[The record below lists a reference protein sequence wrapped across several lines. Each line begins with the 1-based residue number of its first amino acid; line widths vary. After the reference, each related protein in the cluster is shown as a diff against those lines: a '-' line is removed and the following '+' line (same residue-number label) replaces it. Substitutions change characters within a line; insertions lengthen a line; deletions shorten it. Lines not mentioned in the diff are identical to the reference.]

1 MFGRPTTSCGGLPSL
16 PGFASSRPQ
25 TQQGPRSQSLNFVNG
40 FMMVSSPPRPSTSH
54 GSGGYNNSVYD
65 LDSSSSPPSSPVGSR
80 GGCNIR
86 PMTAPYHHTVRP
98 STSSDDVGGRYSFYR
113 QKVDRANNQRSL
125 PFCPSSK
132 LPAFLEHDRRVLLF
146 HAYYEEDVLQ
156 SPVESN
162 RITKCSIFFFVEDGT
177 IEIVQTKQANSG
189 IPQGVFLRRSR
200 VEKPRAGPGIIGSSS
215 HAACSQ
221 YYEIDDLKIGNQVEI
236 YSRTFHIVDCNES
249 TRKYVME
256 AQGWHE
262 VDVAPLPFPHDSY
275 AELNSLKM
283 SRESGVPGID
293 RKRKM
298 NDLKQVMESILGK
311 PTAMADR
318 GAFLENGQDT
328 LCFHAVWDDRKRL
341 YGDVQC
347 FSLLYYLADGT
358 FEILPIHEN
367 NGGRE
372 LFPKLLKRCKL
383 PKPRFQ
389 SGKSI
394 ASGGSGGASDDGS
407 SENGKYYTWQDLAI
421 GEQVSIFGRTML
433 LARCDNF
440 TRQHFAARGIDLKP
454 DLPLKTDG
462 ERSKVRIERQIPPYN
477 GFGSEEDSLRSCV
490 GLHSPPPKKNPCTR
504 EKSGVVLRFN
514 AHLVEED
521 WTKDGLQCYGQDVAK
536 TTQPRLFVIQFFM
549 EDDTVA
555 IREPPIQNSGVV
567 GGNFL
572 RRQAIKKV
580 DGSKYEPRDFFCGNI
595 IEIAGHRFVLISSD
609 ESSYRVMEND
619 HRNFPYSDVGRL
631 QKLLT
636 PRQGAIRN
644 YFVANYC
651 NGDGKMDS
659 KAMEECLL
667 SVGLRWNQQEMITL
681 WRSLDKRK
689 RGKVSF
695 TKLIKAANVAAG
707 ADSLG
712 GSK

>member
-1 MFGRPTTSCGGLPSL
+1 M
-16 PGFASSRPQ
+16 
-25 TQQGPRSQSLNFVNG
+25 VN
-40 FMMVSSPPRPSTSH
+40 SPPRPSTSTSTSTSVAPH
-54 GSGGYNNSVYD
+54 GANNVN
-65 LDSSSSPPSSPVGSR
+65 SSPPSSPVDYQRPVTAAVGS
-80 GGCNIR
+80 
-86 PMTAPYHHTVRP
+86 PTYSSYHTNTMRP
-98 STSSDDVGGRYSFYR
+98 STSSDDVSGRYSFYR
-113 QKVDRANNQRSL
+113 QRVDRANNHRSL

-156 SPVESN
+156 SPVESK
-162 RITKCSIFFFVEDGT
+162 RITKCEIYFFVEDGK
-177 IEIVQTKQANSG
+177 IEIVQTKQENSG

-200 VEKPRAGPGIIGSSS
+200 VEKPRRQGAGSSGS
-215 HAACSQ
+215 R

-236 YSRTFHIVDCNES
+236 YSRTFHIVSCNES
-249 TRKYVME
+249 TRMYVIE

-262 VDVAPLPFPHDSY
+262 VDVASLPFPHDTY

-293 RKRKM
+293 RNRKM

-328 LCFHAVWDDRKRL
+328 LCFHTVWDDRKRL

-358 FEILPIHEN
+358 FEILPVHEN

-372 LFPKLLKRCKL
+372 QFPKLLKRCKL

-389 SGKSI
+389 S
-394 ASGGSGGASDDGS
+394 SGGGHSRHGISSGSRGGDGDCDGDGGGDGYGDGDGDGGG
-407 SENGKYYTWQDLAI
+407 EYYTWRDLGI
-421 GEQVSIFGRTML
+421 GEQIDIFGRVML

-440 TRQHFAARGIDLKP
+440 TRQHFAARGIKLQP
-454 DLPLKTDG
+454 DLLLKTGG
-462 ERSKVRIERQIPPYN
+462 ERFKVRIERQIPPYN

-490 GLHSPPPKKNPCTR
+490 GALHSPPPRKHLCTR

-514 AHLVEED
+514 ANLEEETD
-521 WTKDGLQCYGQDVAK
+521 LCYGQDIN
-536 TTQPRLFVIQFFM
+536 TTQRRLFVIQFFM

-555 IREPPIQNSGVV
+555 IREPPIQNSGVM
-567 GGNFL
+567 GGAFL
-572 RRQAIKKV
+572 RRQAIKKA
-580 DGSKYEPRDFFCGNI
+580 DGSKYEPRDFFCGNV

-609 ESSYRVMEND
+609 ESSYKVMEND

-631 QKLLT
+631 QKLLA

-651 NGDGKMDS
+651 DGDGKIDS
-659 KAMEECLL
+659 KATEECLL
-667 SVGLRWNQQEMITL
+667 SVGLRWNKQEIITL
-681 WRSLDKRK
+681 WRFLDKRK

-695 TKLIKAANVAAG
+695 TKLLKAALV
-707 ADSLG
+707 G
-712 GSK
+712 GRDDN

>member
-1 MFGRPTTSCGGLPSL
+1 MV
-16 PGFASSRPQ
+16 
-25 TQQGPRSQSLNFVNG
+25 VN
-40 FMMVSSPPRPSTSH
+40 SPPRPSTSTSVAH
-54 GSGGYNNSVYD
+54 GAYDVNASQPPSPIGSGGINNNHHR
-65 LDSSSSPPSSPVGSR
+65 PVTAL
-80 GGCNIR
+80 GG
-86 PMTAPYHHTVRP
+86 PTTYSYHTYTMRP
-98 STSSDDVGGRYSFYR
+98 STSSDDVSGRYSFYR
-113 QKVDRANNQRSL
+113 QRVDRANNHRSL

-146 HAYYEEDVLQ
+146 DAYYEEDVLQ

-162 RITKCSIFFFVEDGT
+162 RITKCEIYFFVEDGT
-177 IEIVQTKQANSG
+177 IEIVQTKQENSG

-200 VEKPRAGPGIIGSSS
+200 VEKPRQGVGSLGSR
-215 HAACSQ
+215 

-236 YSRTFHIVDCNES
+236 YSRTFHIVSCNES
-249 TRKYVME
+249 TRKYVIE

-262 VDVAPLPFPHDSY
+262 VDVAPLPFPHDTY

-358 FEILPIHEN
+358 FEILPVHET

-372 LFPKLLKRCKL
+372 QFPKLLKRCKL

-389 SGKSI
+389 S
-394 ASGGSGGASDDGS
+394 SGGGHSRHDISSGSGGVDGDGG
-407 SENGKYYTWQDLAI
+407 GKYYTWRDLGI
-421 GEQVSIFGRTML
+421 GKQISIFGRTML

-440 TRQHFAARGIDLKP
+440 TRQHFSAKGIELKP

-462 ERSKVRIERQIPPYN
+462 ERFKVRIERQIPPYN

-514 AHLVEED
+514 ANLEEED
-521 WTKDGLQCYGQDVAK
+521 TDLCYGQDIN
-536 TTQPRLFVIQFFM
+536 TTQRRLFVIQFFM

-567 GGNFL
+567 GGAFL
-572 RRQAIKKV
+572 RRQAIKKA

-609 ESSYRVMEND
+609 ESSYKVMEND

-631 QKLLT
+631 QKLLA

-651 NGDGKMDS
+651 NGDGKLDS

-667 SVGLRWNQQEMITL
+667 SVGLRWNKQEIITL

-695 TKLIKAANVAAG
+695 TKLLKAANVAA
-707 ADSLG
+707 ALG

>member
-16 PGFASSRPQ
+16 PGFTGSRPQ
-25 TQQGPRSQSLNFVNG
+25 TQQGPRSQSLNFING
-40 FMMVSSPPRPSTSH
+40 FMMVSSPPRPSTSVSRH
-54 GSGGYNNSVYD
+54 GGNVYD
-65 LDSSSSPPSSPVGSR
+65 HDSAH
-80 GGCNIR
+80 R
-86 PMTAPYHHTVRP
+86 PTSYHHTVRP
-98 STSSDDVGGRYSFYR
+98 STSSDDVSGRYSFYR
-113 QKVDRANNQRSL
+113 QKVDRANNQRTL
-125 PFCPSSK
+125 PFCPTSK

-156 SPVESN
+156 SPVESK
-162 RITKCSIFFFVEDGT
+162 RITKCEIYFFVEDGT
-177 IEIVQTKQANSG
+177 IEIVQTKQENSG

-200 VEKPRAGPGIIGSSS
+200 MEKPRPGLGIIGSR
-215 HAACSQ
+215 AAADTAGGSSQ
-221 YYEIDDLKIGNQVEI
+221 YYEIDDLKIGNQVKI
-236 YSRTFHIVDCNES
+236 YSRTFHIVDCNDS
-249 TRKYVME
+249 TRQYVME

-358 FEILPIHEN
+358 FEILPVHEN

-389 SGKSI
+389 SGNGI
-394 ASGGSGGASDDGS
+394 ASGRGVVGGGDVSNDG
-407 SENGKYYTWQDLAI
+407 SENGKYYTWRDLAI
-421 GEQVSIFGRTML
+421 GEQISVFGRTMI

-440 TRQHFAARGIDLKP
+440 TRQHFAAKGIELKP

-462 ERSKVRIERQIPPYN
+462 EKSKVRIERQIPPYN